1 MLLLSEL
8 GGIQNPYTD
17 KRQVVSFNKS
27 YLAWK
32 ANMSWRKLKRQPY
45 QINGAAERGEAAP
58 EVTPPASIPP
68 AE

>member
-1 MLLLSEL
+1 
-8 GGIQNPYTD
+8 
-17 KRQVVSFNKS
+17 VSFNKS